1 MKAKDFRRIANEKA
15 NAQITNTVIVYLLFF
30 ALMGISTP
38 TGIGAF
44 ILAGPA
50 TLGLTIFIIKL
61 SKREKAE
68 IEDVF
73 KGFNNFVP
81 ALVLWI
87 LQQLFVFLWSLLFL
101 IPGIIKHYAYAL
113 AFFLLEEKKE
123 LDPSEALRQSEA
135 MMRGHKW
142 RLFCLDV
149 SYLGWIILS
158 ILTAGILFLWV
169 KPKMDLAHY
178 EFFLDLRERRKVEV
192 VDIKEIR

>member
-1 MKAKDFRRIANEKA
+1 MKAKDFRRIANEKV
-15 NAQITNTVIVYLLFF
+15 NAQITNSVIVYLLFF

-50 TLGLTIFIIKL
+50 TLGLTIFIIKV

-68 IEDVF
+68 IEDTF
-73 KGFNNFVP
+73 KGFNTFVP

-87 LQQLFVFLWSLLFL
+87 LQQIFVFLWSLLF
-101 IPGIIKHYAYAL
+101 IFPGIVKHYAYSM
-113 AFFLLEEKKE
+113 AFFLLEEDKA
-123 LDPSEALRQSEA
+123 LDPSEALNRSQT
-135 MMRGHKW
+135 MMKGHKW
-142 RLFCLDV
+142 RLFCLDI
-149 SYLGWIILS
+149 SYIGWLFLCA
-158 ILTAGILFLWV
+158 LTFGILFLWV

-178 EFFLDLRERRKVEV
+178 EFFLDLRDRRHTEV